1 MTTINIVV
9 DKVSK
14 QKLQFTINNSEANH
28 SEINKWHVE
37 FKIAVSKNENRDNKN
52 VKKIANVDKK
62 QAPFVPIK
70 RPNPAQ
76 DMKLKKG
83 KTKIHK
89 YINNEL

>member
-1 MTTINIVV
+1 MTCLGVLFGL
-9 DKVSK
+9 S
-14 QKLQFTINNSEANH
+14 
-28 SEINKWHVE
+28 
-37 FKIAVSKNENRDNKN
+37 